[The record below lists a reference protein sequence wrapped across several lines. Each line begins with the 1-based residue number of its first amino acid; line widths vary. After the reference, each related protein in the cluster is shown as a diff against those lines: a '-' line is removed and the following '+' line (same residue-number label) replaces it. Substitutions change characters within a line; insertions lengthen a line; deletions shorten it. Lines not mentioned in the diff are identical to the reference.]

1 MNFYIKVVNG
11 TPVNHPIFEENLL
24 EAYEISK
31 ITESFLNEQ
40 QLVRYERR
48 DVPSGSIVLSDNGYE
63 LCEDGVVRNVINT
76 RELTQEEK
84 IEEWIRRP
92 RSFFLVKSDWTQLPD
107 APLTEA
113 KKAEWAAYRQQL
125 RAMPTVYA
133 SIQEISELVIPTEPS
148 K

>member
-11 TPVNHPIFEENLL
+11 APVNHPLVEENLL
-24 EAYEISK
+24 EAFEISK
-31 ITESFLNEQ
+31 ITEGFLNEQ

-48 DVPSGSIVLSDNGYE
+48 DVPIGSIVLSDNGYE
-63 LCEDGVVRNVINT
+63 LCEDGVVRNVIVL

-92 RSFFLVKSDWTQLPD
+92 RTFFLAQSDWTQLPD

-113 KKAEWAAYRQQL
+113 KKAEWAVYRQQL
-125 RAMPTVYA
+125 RDMTTVYA
-133 SIQEISELVIPTEPS
+133 SIQDITELVIPTQPS

>member
-11 TPVNHPIFEENLL
+11 APVNHPLVEENLL
-24 EAYEISK
+24 EAFEISK
-31 ITESFLNEQ
+31 ITEGCLNEQ

-48 DVPSGSIVLSDNGYE
+48 NVPAGSIVVSDGGYE
-63 LCEDGVVRNVINT
+63 LCEDGVVRNVIVT

-92 RSFFLVKSDWTQLPD
+92 RAFFLAQSDWTQLPD

-133 SIQEISELVIPTEPS
+133 SIQDISELVIPTQPS

>member
-11 TPVNHPIFEENLL
+11 GPVNHPITEENLL
-24 EAYEISK
+24 EAFEVSK
-31 ITESFLNEQ
+31 ITQDFLNEQ
-40 QLVRYERR
+40 QLVRYEARNI
-48 DVPSGSIVLSDNGYE
+48 PSGSTLVSQGGYE
-63 LCEDGVVRNVINT
+63 LCEDGVVRNVIVT

-84 IEEWIRRP
+84 LEEWVRRP
-92 RSFFLVKSDWTQLPD
+92 RNFFLAQSDWTQLPD

-125 RAMPTVYA
+125 RDMTTVHA
-133 SIQEISELVIPTEPS
+133 SIQDISELVIPTMPS

>member
-11 TPVNHPIFEENLL
+11 APVNHPLVEENLL
-24 EAYEISK
+24 EAFEISK
-31 ITESFLNEQ
+31 ITEDFLNEQ

-48 DVPSGSIVLSDNGYE
+48 DVPIGSIVVSDGGYE
-63 LCEDGVVRNVINT
+63 LCEDGVVRNVIVA

-92 RSFFLVKSDWTQLPD
+92 RNFFLAQSDWTQLPD

-133 SIQEISELVIPTEPS
+133 SIQEISELVIPTQPS

>member
-11 TPVNHPIFEENLL
+11 APVNHPLVEENLL
-24 EAYEISK
+24 EAFEISK
-31 ITESFLNEQ
+31 ITEGFLNEQ

-48 DVPSGSIVLSDNGYE
+48 DVPIGSIVVSDGGYE
-63 LCEDGVVRNVINT
+63 LCEDGVVRNVIVA

-92 RSFFLVKSDWTQLPD
+92 RNFFLAQSDWTQLPD

-133 SIQEISELVIPTEPS
+133 SIQDISELVIPTQPS